1 MAQTTT
7 PGRHIEIFFN
17 DADRVVD
24 LELQDEDPGLASV
37 MVDVIETDDPDAA
50 EQVLRDNLGNG
61 TVRRRRH

>member
-7 PGRHIEIFFN
+7 PGRTIEIFFN

-37 MVDVIETDDPDAA
+37 VVDVIETDDPDVA
-50 EQVLRDNLGNG
+50 EQVLRDNVGNG
-61 TVRRRRH
+61 TVRRRP